1 MDSNPRLGSLDS
13 LIRLHRMRDI
23 CLKVL
28 SWNLHGLAWPLSKDP
43 GGLIQK
49 QLVDLGF
56 VPVCW
61 RGADSNPRDPSGFEG
76 RNSTRVDDPSRFAT
90 GSGDNAF
97 RYDWLVERG
106 GFEPPV
112 SREVFP
118 KENTRECWDIS
129 RRTRLTASRE

>member
-1 MDSNPRLGSLDS
+1 
-13 LIRLHRMRDI
+13 MRDI

-61 RGADSNPRDPSGFEG
+61 MPQSDANRSPTKLADFQQRFLAFLNKRRKFRLYGASDGQNQKS
-76 RNSTRVDDPSRFAT
+76 
-90 GSGDNAF
+90 
-97 RYDWLVERG
+97 
-106 GFEPPV
+106 
-112 SREVFP
+112 
-118 KENTRECWDIS
+118 
-129 RRTRLTASRE
+129 